1 MTQKLLVADDEPN
14 IVISLEYLMKREG
27 YQVLV
32 ATDGNQALETI
43 QREKP
48 ALVLLDV
55 MMPGKTGFEVC
66 QAVRADASL
75 AEVRILMLT
84 AKGRETDVS
93 KGLAL
98 GADAYMTK
106 PFSTRELVEKVRQM
120 IGAAS

>member
-1 MTQKLLVADDEPN
+1 MTHKLLVADDEPN

-27 YQVLV
+27 YDVLV

-43 QREKP
+43 RREQP

-66 QAVRADASL
+66 QAVRADPAL
-75 AEVRILMLT
+75 DGVRILMLT

-98 GADAYMTK
+98 GANAYMTK
-106 PFSTRELVEKVRQM
+106 PFSTRELVQKVAEM
-120 IGAAS
+120 LGGAA